1 MGMNPESNL
10 PSNVVPLDDVME
22 RKVLD
27 ALQGSWSIK
36 AISMSEAMQKLGGGN
51 EFIEPISFSETTV
64 VGMSSTMSGAGGM
77 PMTSQFK
84 FSKSPETGQIYLDT
98 WGSYVATPGW
108 PDERPMAGEQG
119 EIIDL
124 ISAFGAVRWTRTD
137 AAGDAAFG
145 EVQQQPLAGG
155 GGGGGGGA
163 AEVKRLMELRD
174 LGVLSEDE
182 FTMAKWK
189 QAVRQNF

>member
-1 MGMNPESNL
+1 MGMNPESNP

-77 PMTSQFK
+77 PMTLSQ
-84 FSKSPETGQIYLDT
+84 SP
-98 WGSYVATPGW
+98 
-108 PDERPMAGEQG
+108 
-119 EIIDL
+119 
-124 ISAFGAVRWTRTD
+124 
-137 AAGDAAFG
+137 
-145 EVQQQPLAGG
+145 PL
-155 GGGGGGGA
+155 
-163 AEVKRLMELRD
+163 
-174 LGVLSEDE
+174 
-182 FTMAKWK
+182 
-189 QAVRQNF
+189 

>member
-1 MGMNPESNL
+1 
-10 PSNVVPLDDVME
+10 
-22 RKVLD
+22 
-27 ALQGSWSIK
+27 
-36 AISMSEAMQKLGGGN
+36 
-51 EFIEPISFSETTV
+51 
-64 VGMSSTMSGAGGM
+64 
-77 PMTSQFK
+77 
-84 FSKSPETGQIYLDT
+84 
-98 WGSYVATPGW
+98 
-108 PDERPMAGEQG
+108 MAGEQG
-119 EIIDL
+119 EIIDI

-182 FTMAKWK
+182 FTMAKRK
-189 QAVRQNF
+189 ALGI

>member
-22 RKVLD
+22 QKVLD

-51 EFIEPISFSETTV
+51 ELMAPISFSETTV

-77 PMTSQFK
+77 PVTSQFK

-98 WGSYVATPGW
+98 WGSIVATPGW

-145 EVQQQPLAGG
+145 EVQKQPLAGG

-182 FTMAKWK
+182 FTMAKRK
-189 QAVRQNF
+189 ALGI